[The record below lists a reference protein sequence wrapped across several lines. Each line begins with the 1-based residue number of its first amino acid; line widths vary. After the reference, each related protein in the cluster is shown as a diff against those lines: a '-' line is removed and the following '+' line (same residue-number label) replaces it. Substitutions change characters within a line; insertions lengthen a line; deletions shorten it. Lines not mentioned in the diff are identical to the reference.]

1 MSTDAAGPGPSWLDE
16 LDLRPGPPWVALGTR
31 GLGVDRPGADLRFVA
46 DDQHDAQL
54 AEKARLLAERRD
66 ELVAVLPSA
75 RTAAAEVLEAVVAV
89 TGRPP
94 EDDLEPLDAAGRMV
108 QEDLCLLVEREGAHH
123 LDGASLCFPSYWSL
137 ADKLGRPLAEVHGPV
152 PHYADSLAER
162 VERHLAGLRPGR
174 PVWRRNW
181 SIHDDPTLHLPGPTP
196 PRPVDPPEGLWLR
209 SERQTL
215 SRLPRSGAVLFTIG
229 TQQVPLSVLAGRPDL
244 AAATADAIEAWS
256 EGMRAYKGG
265 HGALAAVA
273 WLRSTAR
280 RSTSGRSLGPCCSDD
295 PRP

>member
-1 MSTDAAGPGPSWLDE
+1 MTTAAPGPGPPWLDE

-31 GLGVDRPGADLRFVA
+31 GLGADRSGDDPRFVA

-75 RTAAAEVLEAVVAV
+75 RAAADEVLEAVVAA
-89 TGRPP
+89 TGRRPAG
-94 EDDLEPLDAAGRMV
+94 DLEPLDAAGRLV
-108 QEDLCLLVEREGAHH
+108 QEDLCLLVERDGAHH
-123 LDGASLCFPSYWSL
+123 LDGASLCFPSYWRL

-152 PHYADSLAER
+152 PHYADDLAGR

-181 SIHDDPTLHLPGPTP
+181 SIHDDPTLHLSRPTP
-196 PRPVDPPEGLWLR
+196 PQPVDPPVGLWLR

-229 TQQVPLSVLAGRPDL
+229 TQQVPLSVLADRPAL
-244 AAATADAIEAWS
+244 ASAMADAIEAWS
-256 EGMRAYKGG
+256 EGMRAYKGA
-265 HGALAAVA
+265 HGALASVP
-273 WLRSTAR
+273 WLRSLDGAA
-280 RSTSGRSLGPCCSDD
+280 SDCCS
-295 PRP
+295 